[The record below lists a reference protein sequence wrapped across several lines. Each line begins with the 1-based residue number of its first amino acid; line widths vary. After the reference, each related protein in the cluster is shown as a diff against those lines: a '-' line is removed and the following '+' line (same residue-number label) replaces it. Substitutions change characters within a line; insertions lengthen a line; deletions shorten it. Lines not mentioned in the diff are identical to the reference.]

1 MVFYLHSVLYSL
13 LVHLLAFGSL
23 FTIGGRRSHVLP
35 AFSPV
40 FVGAFTTHVWR
51 TQGVFSRVQ
60 FGGTSCTDR
69 HVVAKSASLQSE
81 NKTKSQKLAQAVRS
95 DAHKSQITIPH
106 EIMNQNSTH
115 NKIRATRINNQMHT
129 NQESDLQTSNQSMPT
144 SKICEIRKMTFHVA

>member
-13 LVHLLAFGSL
+13 VGPSTRIWFTIHDWGTQESPITCIQSCIRWCIYLHLVH
-23 FTIGGRRSHVLP
+23 V
-35 AFSPV
+35 
-40 FVGAFTTHVWR
+40 TTHVWR

-60 FGGTSCTDR
+60 LGGTSCTDR

-81 NKTKSQKLAQAVRS
+81 NKTKSQKFTQAVRS

-106 EIMNQNSTH
+106 EIMNQNCTH

-144 SKICEIRKMTFHVA
+144 SKRG